1 MKYLTPLV
9 VHMHPMGIK
18 QKLLQGIQDCTL
30 SFHILCIKSIRT
42 HTCIFTVGLTKQT
55 HQIPHS
61 HWRQGKCSPV
71 FPGCT
76 VCEPYKASLYNTAL
90 IGTETDTQR
99 LRVSVGE

>member
-42 HTCIFTVGLTKQT
+42 HTCIFTVGLTKQNKHT
-55 HQIPHS
+55 KYHIHIGDKENVHQFSQGVQSAS
-61 HWRQGKCSPV
+61 HTKLACTTLHWLEQRQIHRGSG
-71 FPGCT
+71 F
-76 VCEPYKASLYNTAL
+76 
-90 IGTETDTQR
+90 Q
-99 LRVSVGE
+99 